1 MEESKKKKIRFG
13 YIDLLETIA
22 IICIVF
28 YHGAIGNANILSGKM
43 IGYVNYFIQ
52 TLVAVAVPLF
62 FVVNGF
68 LLFGRGFNLK
78 KHIRK
83 TIRVA
88 AIAIIWGVITI
99 IFLMFIRGEYLSAK
113 EFLLTFWQTRPN
125 WTSHLWFLGEL
136 VCIYLLFP
144 VLYYIH
150 RDQRKIF
157 IYFVVIGI
165 AMIFG
170 NTFLNEMGMLATV
183 VIRHPKNISGINF
196 FNMFNPFTGN
206 NPCDI
211 IYFCIGGLIY
221 TYKNIL
227 EKVHIMKCK
236 VLMVLGFLLNN
247 ICLFIIGILYSK
259 ITNTLWDT
267 VWEGRSTIFVLLNV
281 IYVFLFFM
289 DFNKNNRLQKQSEI
303 TLKDRFCKCIEVISK
318 NTMGIYLVHVLV
330 LRTIEK
336 FSIQASFTSN
346 ITVGIIYS
354 IVVTLISLIITLCV
368 KRIPV
373 VGKFI

>member
-1 MEESKKKKIRFG
+1 
-13 YIDLLETIA
+13 
-22 IICIVF
+22 
-28 YHGAIGNANILSGKM
+28 
-43 IGYVNYFIQ
+43 
-52 TLVAVAVPLF
+52 
-62 FVVNGF
+62 
-68 LLFGRGFNLK
+68 
-78 KHIRK
+78 
-83 TIRVA
+83 
-88 AIAIIWGVITI
+88 
-99 IFLMFIRGEYLSAK
+99 
-113 EFLLTFWQTRPN
+113 
-125 WTSHLWFLGEL
+125 
-136 VCIYLLFP
+136 
-144 VLYYIH
+144 
-150 RDQRKIF
+150 
-157 IYFVVIGI
+157 
-165 AMIFG
+165 
-170 NTFLNEMGMLATV
+170 
-183 VIRHPKNISGINF
+183 
-196 FNMFNPFTGN
+196 MFNPFTGN

-259 ITNTLWDT
+259 ITNTFWDT
-267 VWEGRSTIFVLLNV
+267 VWEGRSTIFVLLNA